1 MSDEYYYDDDDY
13 MAGGD
18 YEDGGMDAGFKE
30 SDFIPLDDLVYAPLH
45 ALAKSNQQL
54 RAQVVDAIRS
64 MGTLRQNG
72 AEETIR
78 LNNINIAYDQVRPE
92 GDEGYSVD
100 NLQMQVPLLSIVPIT
115 NLNVEKA
122 EIDFSTEVKAEKGE
136 DGKCAVTAR
145 ICSPEQRESDFL
157 PRVSYKMKLRSIPA
171 TEGVLRLTDLL
182 SANQIAK
189 KTDTT
194 PVAVDGNLGSEEQKN
209 TWQEVTRLK
218 AKIKKL
224 KQLYQKI
231 SDMIAEQ
238 ERMQQISMD
247 AFEEVTWEFDK
258 DKYLMAQS
266 NIANRIMEYQEKIMN
281 REIEFGLE
289 KDYE

>member
-1 MSDEYYYDDDDY
+1 MDEGESYYD
-13 MAGGD
+13 GD
-18 YEDGGMDAGFKE
+18 KVDGDSYQD

-54 RAQVVDAIRS
+54 RAQVVDTIKS
-64 MGTLRQNG
+64 MGTVRQNG
-72 AEETIR
+72 QEEVIR

-122 EIDFSTEVKAEKGE
+122 EIDFSTEVRAEKQDE
-136 DGKCAVTAR
+136 EKCMITAR

-157 PRVSYKMKLRSIPA
+157 PRVSYKLQITSLPA
-171 TEGVLRLTDLL
+171 TEGIMRLTDML
-182 SANQIAK
+182 SSNQIAK

-194 PVAVDGNLGSEEQKN
+194 PVAVDGNLGSNDQKN
-209 TWQEVTRLK
+209 TWLEVSKLK

-238 ERMQQISMD
+238 ERMEQISKD
-247 AFEEVTWEFDK
+247 AFEEVTREFDR
-258 DKYLMAQS
+258 DKYMMALS
-266 NIANRIMEYQEKIMN
+266 HIANRIMEYQEKIMN
-281 REIEFGLE
+281 KEIEFGLE

>member
-1 MSDEYYYDDDDY
+1 MSDEYYYDEEDY
-13 MAGGD
+13 LAGGD
-18 YEDGGMDAGFKE
+18 YEEDGSGAGFKE

-54 RAQVVDAIRS
+54 RAQVVDAIKS

-72 AEETIR
+72 AEETVR
-78 LNNINIAYDQVRPE
+78 LNNINIAYEQVRPE

-136 DGKCAVTAR
+136 EGKCAITAR

-157 PRVSYKMKLRSIPA
+157 PRVSYKMKISSIPA
-171 TEGVLRLTDLL
+171 TEGILRLTDLL
-182 SANQIAK
+182 SSNQIAK

-209 TWQEVTRLK
+209 TWQEVTKMK

-231 SDMIAEQ
+231 SDMIADQ